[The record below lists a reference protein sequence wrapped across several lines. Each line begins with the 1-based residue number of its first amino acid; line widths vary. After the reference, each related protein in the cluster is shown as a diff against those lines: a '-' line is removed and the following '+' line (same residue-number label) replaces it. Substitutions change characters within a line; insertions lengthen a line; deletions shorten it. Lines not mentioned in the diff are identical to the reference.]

1 LFSNCIVRAR
11 GNFEVDITWRGGK
24 LAGAAIRSLNGG
36 NAKLR
41 SLTREV
47 KLPKGETFRWN
58 RQ

>member
-1 LFSNCIVRAR
+1 
-11 GNFEVDITWRGGK
+11 VDITWRGGK